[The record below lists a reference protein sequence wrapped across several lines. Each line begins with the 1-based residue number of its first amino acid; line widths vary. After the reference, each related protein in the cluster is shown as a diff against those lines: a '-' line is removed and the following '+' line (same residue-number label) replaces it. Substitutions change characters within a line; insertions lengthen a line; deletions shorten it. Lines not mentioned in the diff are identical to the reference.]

1 MGEGAERRS
10 KVCKH
15 SRAFIKR
22 RSMPENHL
30 RLCNRIITR
39 LKNLRNT
46 EDNQRLISNFFSLS
60 VLQGANYILP
70 LITLPYLT
78 RVLGVEYF
86 GLLAFATATVGYF
99 QIITD
104 YGFNLSAT
112 REISVNRDNKDKI
125 IEIFSSVMTIKII
138 LMVLSFIMMT
148 ILVFTFKKFS
158 QHWEVYFL
166 TFGLIIGQTFFP
178 VWFFQGHEK
187 MKYMTYLNIL
197 AKSIFTIAVFIFVR
211 NEYDYWK
218 VPLLTSIGFIVVGVL
233 SQFIIIKKFMV
244 SFEFQSF
251 IKIKYYLKDGWHIFI
266 SGIFTSFYT
275 LSVTFILG
283 VFSNDQVVGYYSLS
297 AKVVGVVSGIFSPLN
312 GAIYPYV
319 SNMLKTSKDQA
330 KSVINKILTYSTGI
344 MIFFSTLI
352 FIFAKTIVYLLA
364 SQEYEKSIVILR
376 MLAFLP
382 VILNAAII
390 IATNYL
396 INFGFQSKLAK
407 IYLYSGI
414 LSLILSFTL
423 VPLFFEVGSAI
434 TVLLVEL
441 FATCCMLW
449 VVKKNI
455 FLSEP
460 NLKTYPTGNR

>member
-1 MGEGAERRS
+1 MR
-10 KVCKH
+10 K
-15 SRAFIKR
+15 
-22 RSMPENHL
+22 
-30 RLCNRIITR
+30 R
-39 LKNLRNT
+39 LKRLTNT
-46 EDNQRLISNFFSLS
+46 EDKKRIISNFFSLA

-104 YGFNLSAT
+104 YGFNLTAT
-112 REISVNRDNKDKI
+112 KEISINRDDKAKN
-125 IEIFSSVMTIKII
+125 IEIFSSVMTIKIV
-138 LMVLSFIMMT
+138 LMILSFFMMT
-148 ILVFTFKKFS
+148 ILIFTFKKFS

-166 TFGLIIGQTFFP
+166 SFGLIIGQVLFP

-211 NEYDYWK
+211 KADDYWK
-218 VPLLTSIGFIVVGVL
+218 VPLLTSIGFIVVGIL
-233 SQFIIIKKFMV
+233 SLIIIKKKFKV
-244 SFEFQSF
+244 NFEFQS
-251 IKIKYYLKDGWHIFI
+251 IDKIKYYLKDGWHIFI

-275 LSVTFILG
+275 VSVTFILG
-283 VFSNDQVVGYYSLS
+283 IFSNNQIVGYYSLS
-297 AKVVGVVSGIFSPLN
+297 ARVVGVVSGIFSPLN
-312 GAIYPYV
+312 GAIFPFI
-319 SNMLKTSKDQA
+319 SNLVKTSKEQA

-352 FIFAKTIVYLLA
+352 FIFAKTIVYILA
-364 SQEYEKSIVILR
+364 SPEYEKSINVLR
-376 MLAFLP
+376 ILAFLP

-390 IATNYL
+390 ITTNYL

-407 IYLYSGI
+407 IYFFTAL
-414 LSLILSFTL
+414 LSLLLSFTL
-423 VPLFFEVGSAI
+423 VPLFFEIGSAI
-434 TVLLVEL
+434 TVLLVEF

-449 VVKKNI
+449 VVKKYINPP
-455 FLSEP
+455 EP
-460 NLKTYPTGNR
+460 IIETYPQGNL